1 VIVAIVLAAGL
12 SRRMG
17 QAKLLLPVEGRPVV
31 RLTVEAVLTGGV
43 EQVVVVTGSE
53 HQPLAEAL
61 AGLPVALAINPHPE
75 AGQASS
81 IRVGIGALP
90 AGTEAVL
97 IALGDQPFLAAE
109 IIPALLAARE
119 RTGKAIVAP
128 RYRDGRGNPVLFS
141 RELFGELLDIS
152 GDQGARSVVERDPGR
167 VALVDLDLP
176 MPQDLDTPEDY
187 DRLRTPGN
195 PCKLEGR

>member
-1 VIVAIVLAAGL
+1 VIVGIVLAAGL

-17 QAKLLLPVEGRPVV
+17 QAKLLLPVENRPVV

-43 EQVVVVTGSE
+43 DRVVVVTGSE

-61 AGLPVALAINPHPE
+61 AGLPVALATNPHPE

-97 IALGDQPFLAAE
+97 IALGDQPFLAGE

-152 GDQGARSVVERDPGR
+152 GDQGARSVVERDAGR
-167 VALVDLDLP
+167 VALVDFDLP

-187 DRLRTPGN
+187 DRLRSP
-195 PCKLEGR
+195 PYPV

>member
-1 VIVAIVLAAGL
+1 VASQQLIVAIVLAAGL

-43 EQVVVVTGSE
+43 DRVVVVTGGE

-97 IALGDQPFLAAE
+97 IALGDQPFLAGE

-141 RELFGELLDIS
+141 PELFGELLEIS
-152 GDQGARSVVERDPGR
+152 GDQGARSVIERDAGR
-167 VALVDLDLP
+167 VALVDFDLP

-187 DRLRTPGN
+187 DRLRSP
-195 PCKLEGR
+195 PYPV